1 MSRALAEAGQT
12 PPLPTTLAELLAAK
26 PGGEG
31 VRVAVI
37 DTGVDQE
44 SLLRRTDGRL
54 RVEGAVFGTGPKEV
68 RPYAGQQSAP
78 HGTAVAGI
86 LLRHAPAIALVSADV
101 FGSQGR
107 CEVETLLRAVEWC
120 VHEANCR
127 VLNLSLGVTE
137 DRLLP
142 VQRRWHLQRV
152 MEECYHRDVVVV
164 AAAHNDHP
172 ASRSFPAVLGPPLIG
187 VTKGPWHDDLVLR
200 YQPQERV
207 EFQATA
213 SASGD
218 FLTQTPASSWAAP
231 HVTALVAR
239 LLSLRPGLKPF
250 EVKSILYRLGT

>member
-1 MSRALAEAGQT
+1 M
-12 PPLPTTLAELLAAK
+12 PTGLAAILAAE
-26 PGGEG
+26 PAGAG
-31 VRVAVI
+31 VRVGVI
-37 DTGVDQE
+37 DTGVDRE
-44 SLLRRTDGRL
+44 ALLRRTGGRL
-54 RVEGAVFGTGPKEV
+54 HVEGAAFGVGPKDV

-86 LLRHAPAIALVSADV
+86 LLRHAPDVTLVSADV

-107 CEVETLLRAVEWC
+107 CEVETLIRAIEWC
-120 VHEANCR
+120 VTEACCR

-152 MEECYHRDVVVV
+152 IEECYHRDVTVV

-187 VTKGPWHDDLVLR
+187 VTKGPWHDALMLR
-200 YQPQERV
+200 YRPQERV

-231 HVTALVAR
+231 HVTAVVAR
-239 LLSLRPGLKPF
+239 LLSMRPGLKPF
-250 EVKSILYRLGT
+250 EVKSVLHGLGT